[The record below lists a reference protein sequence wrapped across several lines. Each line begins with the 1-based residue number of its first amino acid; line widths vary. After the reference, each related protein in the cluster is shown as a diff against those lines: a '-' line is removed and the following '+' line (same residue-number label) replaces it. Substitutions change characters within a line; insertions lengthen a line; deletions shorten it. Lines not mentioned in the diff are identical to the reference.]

1 MAVADLRTR
10 FYGAPQVDTSWL
22 GNLLNNV
29 GGAIDQAGDQK
40 LVRQALGSQGQPQ
53 APGMPSSIAPT
64 SSRAASSPQA
74 YTAPVTA
81 VARGPA
87 QGDTYQP
94 FIDTVKTRVTNP
106 YGLAAVAAT
115 GRAESGWSGNNANRT
130 WSDPSQSGQG
140 GTAGGV
146 MSWRADRLANLQKF
160 AASKGEQG
168 NGSPQTQAEFFL
180 NEDPQLI
187 DRLNQAKSP
196 TEAADII
203 AGSWKFAGYD
213 QQGGEAARR
222 RALAQNY
229 FSNEF
234 SGMPMEQGDTSAV
247 AGYVDPMVS
256 APNSRSSGLRPFQP
270 GERRNNSDGSYSTE
284 ISTTWQLPDGSWA
297 NIPSLWMGP
306 NGPQQFNA
314 DDEDGILSAA
324 MQYESQN
331 GPTFQRYRSAQEAET
346 AARQRSSAGGAGAGQ
361 QMPPRGG
368 GQGSN
373 VIAQGVTPIARGG
386 FDPEV
391 LSRLISNPRLRELG
405 VAMWKQNAGQSQ
417 GEPWQF
423 VTLPDG
429 TLARANQQTGAIENV
444 GNFAKPASADL
455 PSSYKE
461 YQLAKQDGFKG
472 GYADWEKVKQP
483 GVTVNTGDTTGS
495 GDFYKEADKLR
506 AKATVDQ
513 SNAGLDAQRRL
524 VQVDQL
530 DGLLKTFETG
540 GLAEAKRIA
549 GEWGVN
555 TEGLDDIQAATALIN
570 QMVPAQRPPGSGTMS
585 DADLA
590 LFKQS
595 LPRIIGQPGGNELII
610 GTMREIATYD
620 MKMAEIADQVLNR
633 RISPEEGSKQQRAL
647 ANPLSEFREKA
658 SGFRGT
664 PEQGRA
670 SRPQTE
676 DDFKKLPSGSL
687 YIDPDDGQ
695 TYRKR

>member
-22 GNLLNNV
+22 GGLLDNI

-81 VARGPA
+81 VARGQA

-130 WSDPSQSGQG
+130 WSDPSQSGQA

-146 MSWRADRLANLQKF
+146 MSWRAERLGNLQKY

-256 APNSRSSGLRPFQP
+256 TPNSRPSTSLP
-270 GERRNNSDGSYSTE
+270 GEVAQAG
-284 ISTTWQLPDGSWA
+284 PM
-297 NIPSLWMGP
+297 PS
-306 NGPQQFNA
+306 Q
-314 DDEDGILSAA
+314 
-324 MQYESQN
+324 
-331 GPTFQRYRSAQEAET
+331 
-346 AARQRSSAGGAGAGQ
+346 
-361 QMPPRGG
+361 GG

-423 VTLPDG
+423 VNLQDG
-429 TLARANQQTGAIENV
+429 TIGRFNQQTGELTSLGNYAKPKEAEEPKIVELFDEATGQPYKAQFNPQTGGYDRVGGVKARSGMQLTTNPDGTVSLTEGPINSMPKLSESEGRNAGFYGRGVESHEILNKLEDQGTSIWNKTAGNLPVV
-444 GNFAKPASADL
+444 GNFLRSEDAQKFDQAKRNFINAVLRRESGAVIAPEEFANADQQYF
-455 PSSYKE
+455 P
-461 YQLAKQDGFKG
+461 
-472 GYADWEKVKQP
+472 QP
-483 GVTVNTGDTTGS
+483 GDGEEVIEQKRRNRETTIQGLKVSS
-495 GDFYKEADKLR
+495 GQGANFAIPPQQG
-506 AKATVDQ
+506 A
-513 SNAGLDAQRRL
+513 AGQKQRTSS
-524 VQVDQL
+524 
-530 DGLLKTFETG
+530 G
-540 GLAEAKRIA
+540 I
-549 GEWGVN
+549 EWSI
-555 TEGLDDIQAATALIN
+555 E
-570 QMVPAQRPPGSGTMS
+570 P
-585 DADLA
+585 
-590 LFKQS
+590 
-595 LPRIIGQPGGNELII
+595 
-610 GTMREIATYD
+610 
-620 MKMAEIADQVLNR
+620 
-633 RISPEEGSKQQRAL
+633 
-647 ANPLSEFREKA
+647 
-658 SGFRGT
+658 
-664 PEQGRA
+664 
-670 SRPQTE
+670 
-676 DDFKKLPSGSL
+676 
-687 YIDPDDGQ
+687 
-695 TYRKR
+695 